1 MISGP
6 TGGSTDDQL
15 ISLNEAV
22 AMAARARVAQPKAI
36 RGWGFGRSALD
47 AVLGQ
52 AGCAGIR
59 IYRGLTLEGDE
70 QMIIV
75 GIDKAGNDMVTGL
88 IAERSWPCPPICGAV
103 SVLNS

>member
-6 TGGSTDDQL
+6 TGGSPEDQL

-22 AMAARARVAQPKAI
+22 AMAARARVAQPKDI
-36 RGWGFGRSALD
+36 RGWGFGRAALD

-52 AGCAGIR
+52 AGCTGLR

-75 GIDKAGNDMVTGL
+75 GIDGAGNDMVTGL
-88 IAERSWPCPPICGAV
+88 IAERGWPCPPVCGAV